1 MISSVRGTVLSAIG
15 TSVVIEVGG
24 VGLAVTVTPQH
35 ALSLRV
41 GSEAAVRT
49 ALIVRDDDLALFGFA
64 EAEELTVFDL
74 LRGVSGVGPKSAM
87 GVLAAMSPGEV
98 AAAVAEEN
106 DSAFRKVSGIGPK
119 TAKLIVVSLAGKMH
133 GVFGSSRVAPA
144 ASNSVGESVLVALVG
159 LGWSE
164 RIAAQAVEDA
174 LASVVEGEPV
184 TVPALLRLA
193 LTGLGPQQ
201 FGERHP
207 AGQHPA
213 DQHSAGQQ
221 PSGAGSR

>member
-1 MISSVRGTVLSAIG
+1 MISSVRGTVLSAVG
-15 TSVVIEVGG
+15 TDAVIEVGG
-24 VGLAVTVTPQH
+24 VGFAVTVTPQH

-41 GSEAAVRT
+41 GSEATIRT
-49 ALIVRDDDLALFGFA
+49 ALIVRDDDLSLFGFPDP
-64 EAEELTVFDL
+64 EELTVFDL

-87 GVLAAMSPGEV
+87 GVLAVMSPGDV
-98 AAAVAEEN
+98 AAAVAAED

-133 GVFGSSRVAPA
+133 VVSGASRAVPA
-144 ASNSVGESVLVALVG
+144 AVGSVGDSVLVALVG

-164 RIAAQAVEDA
+164 RVAAQAVEGA
-174 LASVVEGEPV
+174 LATVVEGESM

-201 FGERHP
+201 LSG
-207 AGQHPA
+207 
-213 DQHSAGQQ
+213 
-221 PSGAGSR
+221 SGAR